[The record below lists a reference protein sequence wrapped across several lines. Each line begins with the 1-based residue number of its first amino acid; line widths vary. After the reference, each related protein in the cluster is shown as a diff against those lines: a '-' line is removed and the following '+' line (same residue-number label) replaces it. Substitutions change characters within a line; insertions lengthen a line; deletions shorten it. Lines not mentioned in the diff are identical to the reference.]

1 MSTRRPLV
9 LASAS
14 PRRRE
19 LLAQLTPEFV
29 VSPGDVDERLDPARL
44 QESLAAL
51 ALDKAQAAAAA
62 VPDAIVLAA
71 DTVVVIDGEVLGKPA
86 DANDARGMLRRL
98 SGREHRVL
106 TGVAVLDTRTGR
118 AETRVVESRVVMR
131 PFDAGAV
138 DRYVASGE
146 PLDKAGAYAIQGL
159 GGVLVEAVAGSY
171 SNVVGLPLDE
181 TRALLEAFGV
191 PVRRDA
197 SSGASA

>member
-1 MSTRRPLV
+1 V

-14 PRRRE
+14 PRRRQ

-29 VSPGDVDERLDPARL
+29 VVPADVDERLEPTRL
-44 QESLAAL
+44 PESLAAL
-51 ALDKAQAAAAA
+51 ALDKARAAAPR

-71 DTVVVIDGEVLGKPA
+71 DTVVVVDDQVLGKPVDA
-86 DANDARGMLRRL
+86 DDARAMLGRL
-98 SGREHRVL
+98 SGREHAVL

-118 AETRVVESRVVMR
+118 AATRVVTSRVVMH
-131 PFDAGAV
+131 PFDAATV

-146 PLDKAGAYAIQGL
+146 PLGKAGAYAIQGL
-159 GGVLVEAVAGSY
+159 GGALVAAVAGSY